1 MQIGGCAMKRSISII
16 LVVAMLVSA
25 IAFSIPTNAAAAV
38 NIDYV
43 EAKYLPPLLPS
54 TDIFPRLSGAIIP

>member
-1 MQIGGCAMKRSISII
+1 MKRSISII

-43 EAKYLPPLLPS
+43 EAKYFAAAPTIDGYIS
-54 TDIFPRLSGAIIP
+54 EAE